1 MYFLKIIGTNHLMAK
16 KDEGR
21 KKLSKHISNP
31 SFMLSVF
38 FTPVFFLSIQPS
50 FPKKIQLGV
59 DLGSKELTYGKK
71 VFRDQNEFFF

>member
-21 KKLSKHISNP
+21 KKLSKHILNP
-31 SFMLSVF
+31 SFICVFHSSLLSF
-38 FTPVFFLSIQPS
+38 NSTL
-50 FPKKIQLGV
+50 FPKKKIQLGV

-71 VFRDQNEFFF
+71 VFRDQNENF